1 MSNASRL
8 TKESLSTFDPDDP
21 INDEISK
28 LNPEYRKQLDPYLT
42 YNYKRGLWD
51 FIGDG
56 LGFNTAEDKYRMQQ
70 QDRARLALAGLQND
84 VFQNDYN
91 SALAQAGRMRDAGIN
106 PDINGEVSGE
116 NAASLEQPLPLMDS
130 SSLSSN
136 DQILPNIMD
145 FFGTAVA
152 GLQSYGTLKSLLA
165 QVFKTKKE
173 TAGVEIKNLQDAY
186 DFAGNYLSSFDP
198 DEMNLPEGV
207 EMSSDFFND
216 TIIPTKVSG
225 LRKKFPGMSDETFEL
240 VNRMINERKKDPLI
254 WDRYYKNYNSGV
266 KSRRDATVA
275 KEVYGSLSMPDE
287 AIRAQNKIYYDFLVD
302 TERITLEY
310 NKIAADYN
318 LKKYTNDFDY
328 ESWKQTKGIPE
339 NVAEAD
345 LQKFLQAAVEAKYLA
360 GVAKAKKEWLNQ
372 VDKWKNSDDPA
383 SQFLYNA
390 FGMNMFAPLSNYSF
404 GGTLGV
410 TNGINGSLSQP
421 IVPGQPVDPL
431 EQALQGVKGFLKR

>member
-1 MSNASRL
+1 MSKANRL
-8 TKESLSTFDPDDP
+8 SDDSWSTFDASDP

-28 LNPEYRKQLDPYLT
+28 LNPEYRKQLDPYLS
-42 YNYKRGLWD
+42 YNYHRGIWD
-51 FIGDG
+51 SIGDF
-56 LGFNTAEDKYRMQQ
+56 LGFNTGEDKYRMQQ

-91 SALAQAGRMRDAGIN
+91 SALAQAGRMRDAGLN

-130 SSLSSN
+130 SSLSTN

-198 DEMNLPEGV
+198 DDSNLPQGV

-216 TIIPTKVSG
+216 TIIPSKISG
-225 LRKKFPGMSDETFEL
+225 LRKKFPGMSDETFQL
-240 VNRMINERKKDPLI
+240 VNRMINERKNDPAI
-254 WDRYYKNYNSGV
+254 WDKYYSNYNAGV
-266 KSRRDATVA
+266 RSRAGAITSR
-275 KEVYGSLSMPDE
+275 EVYGSLSMPDE
-287 AIRAQNKIYYDFLVD
+287 AIRAENKIYYDFLVE

-310 NKIAADYN
+310 NKVAADYN

-328 ESWKQTKGIPE
+328 ESWKQSKGIPE
-339 NVAEAD
+339 NVAESD
-345 LQKFLQAAVEAKYLA
+345 LQNYLKAAVEAKYLA
-360 GVAKAKKEWLNQ
+360 GVAKAKSDWLRQ

-390 FGMNMFAPLSNYSF
+390 FGMNMFAPLSSYSF
-404 GGTLGV
+404 GGSLGV

-421 IVPGQPVDPL
+421 IVPGQPIDPL